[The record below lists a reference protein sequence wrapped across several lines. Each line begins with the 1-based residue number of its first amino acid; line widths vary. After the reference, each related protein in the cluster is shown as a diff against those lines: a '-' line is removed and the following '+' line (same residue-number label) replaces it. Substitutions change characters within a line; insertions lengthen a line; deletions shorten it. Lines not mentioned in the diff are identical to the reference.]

1 MRRNNVSLR
10 LPPHLL
16 ARIKQL
22 AEEEER
28 SSVNQLLT
36 VAVAEKIARL
46 EADAS
51 YRAREG
57 RSQPGAGWR
66 VLKHMGQSS
75 PPLPGDELP
84 KT

>member
-16 ARIKQL
+16 DRLKRL
-22 AEEEER
+22 AEAEAI
-28 SSVNQLLT
+28 SVNQLVT

-46 EADAS
+46 DAEAF

-57 RSQPGAGWR
+57 RSDAGAGWR
-66 VLKHMGQSS
+66 ALERMGQMS
-75 PPLPGDELP
+75 PPVAGDEIRD
-84 KT
+84 T

>member
-22 AEEEER
+22 AEAE
-28 SSVNQLLT
+28 SISVNQLLT
-36 VAVAEKIARL
+36 GAVAEKIARL